1 MFTGG
6 IIADDRSTSFKLE
19 VDFNS
24 DKANTHWGYSLQT
37 LATTGGDSTPGS
49 IEPLFIELNGI
60 KHEIWRFINQPFT
73 SGTALWVL
81 GGTQN
86 DSNNIVLSQ
95 DSITSVATNLGVLT
109 TADLGS
115 SDTIG
120 AGLFTSFDIAGG
132 RKMNRWQWVSEGT
145 GTSGANP
152 TLPNIIGNYAHSTFL
167 EVVV

>member
-24 DKANTHWGYSLQT
+24 DKTNTHWGYSLQT
-37 LATTGGDSTPGS
+37 LTSTGGDSTPGS
-49 IEPLFIELNGI
+49 IEPLFIELDGI
-60 KHEIWRFINQPFT
+60 KHEIFRFINSPFT
-73 SGTALWVL
+73 LGTALWVL

-86 DSNNIVLSQ
+86 DSNNITLSQ
-95 DSITSVATNLGVLT
+95 DSITSVATNLGLLT

-115 SDTIG
+115 SDTESG
-120 AGLFTSFDIAGG
+120 FFNSFMIIGG
-132 RKMNRWQWVSEGT
+132 RTMNRWQWCSEGT

-152 TLPNIIGNYAHSTFL
+152 TLPNIVGNYAHSTFL